1 MRCPRAGETQPPSP
15 GGVGLHP
22 QALGPAARSWLT
34 GVFPSRPKAW
44 PVRRDK
50 DTAVARREAP
60 ACFERSMRP
69 GYEVSRLIGAPR
81 PRLHPGEKGEDRLTR
96 GRPNNTGDGARLL
109 VIPGRRGTRRT
120 RNPETGSEQV
130 SGFRVRGP

>member
-81 PRLHPGEKGEDRLTR
+81 PRHLAGGERREGVPGADTR
-96 GRPNNTGDGARLL
+96 IRAMMRASSSFRGGAERAE
-109 VIPGRRGTRRT
+109 PGIQKQARSRYLD
-120 RNPETGSEQV
+120 
-130 SGFRVRGP
+130 SGFGP